1 MSQHCYINLFYRI
14 KTVLIS
20 QSSDL
25 DIMKENSSFYIT
37 QEEKDEIN
45 KFLEMNYYQIV
56 DKNENI
62 ETRIM
67 NIVKLFTV
75 CTDSMSIKLIVR

>member
-1 MSQHCYINLFYRI
+1 MSQHYDINLFYRI

-20 QSSDL
+20 QSSYL
-25 DIMKENSSFYIT
+25 DVMKENSSFYIIT
-37 QEEKDEIN
+37 QEKDESN
-45 KFLEMNYYQIV
+45 KFLEMKYYQIV